1 MLERGGNIDL
11 LGALGHPVED
21 HVYQDV
27 RPRPPHSITAVHHHR
42 ATPASVALVN
52 FPTETENSI
61 KDRSAPPRSYKM
73 FHHRLPGRGLWG
85 LNYVVVDVDVC
96 WRLLVEVTGYFVRQG
111 GRWRCW
117 RLGVRGEGTDSGWCS
132 V

>member
-11 LGALGHPVED
+11 LGSLGHPVED

-27 RPRPPHSITAVHHHR
+27 GPRPPHSVAAVHHHR

-61 KDRSAPPRSYKM
+61 KDR
-73 FHHRLPGRGLWG
+73 HRRAVIKCYNLLPGLGLGG
-85 LNYVVVDVDVC
+85 LNYVVVVDVC
-96 WRLLVEVTGYFVRQG
+96 WRLLVEVTGYSVRRG

-117 RLGVRGEGTDSGWCS
+117 EVGE
-132 V
+132 